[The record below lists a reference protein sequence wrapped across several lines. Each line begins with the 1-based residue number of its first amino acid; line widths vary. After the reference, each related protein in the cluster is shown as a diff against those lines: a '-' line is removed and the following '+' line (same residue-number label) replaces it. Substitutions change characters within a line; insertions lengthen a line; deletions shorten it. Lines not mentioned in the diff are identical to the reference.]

1 MTENQKQPINSDEI
15 DLLELLARIV
25 ISIKSNFKLIVGAFL
40 VGSLLGLAYYQ
51 FVPKSYESRMLIS
64 SEILTESYSKTIAE
78 DLNKL
83 IRERNIESL
92 SSKLKITPKEA
103 LALGKLEVKN
113 AIEKADGRKEEE
125 KNYLTITCQASD
137 NSIWPNL
144 QNGLI
149 NFFETNDYVKIRVEQ
164 KKKYFTQVIEKID
177 KELVDLNDLK
187 SRIANGQVTQSSKD
201 NLILFDPTTVNTK
214 ILDLN
219 KEKINLQN
227 QLEIVNS
234 IQMVEGFTVFE
245 KPISPKLSISLS
257 AGASFGLFF
266 VALLIG
272 FKSLRKIVS
281 LSEEKL
287 AKS

>member
-1 MTENQKQPINSDEI
+1 MTEIQKQPLNSDEI
-15 DLLELLARIV
+15 DLLELLARVV

-40 VGSLLGLAYYQ
+40 IGCLLGLAYYQ
-51 FVPKSYESRMLIS
+51 LVPKTYESRMLIS
-64 SEILTESYSKTIAE
+64 SDILTESYSKTIAE

-83 IRERNIESL
+83 IKEKNIESL
-92 SSKLKITPKEA
+92 SSKLNLSSTEA
-103 LALGKLEVKN
+103 LAIGKLEVKN
-113 AIEKADGRKEEE
+113 AIEKVDGRKEEE

-149 NFFETNDYVKIRVEQ
+149 SFFETNDYVRVRVDQ
-164 KKKYFTQVIEKID
+164 RKKYFTQVIEKID
-177 KELVDLNDLK
+177 KELVDLNELK
-187 SRIANGQVTQSSKD
+187 ARIADGQITQSSKD

-227 QLEIVNS
+227 ALETVNS
-234 IQMVEGFTVFE
+234 VQLVEGFTVFE
-245 KPISPKLSISLS
+245 KPVSPKLSISLS
-257 AGASFGLFF
+257 AGASFGLFI
-266 VALLIG
+266 VALILG

>member
-1 MTENQKQPINSDEI
+1 MTENQKQSLNSDEI
-15 DLLELLARIV
+15 DLLELLARVV

-51 FVPKSYESRMLIS
+51 FVPKSYESRLLIS
-64 SEILTESYSKTIAE
+64 SQILTESYSKTIVE

-83 IRERNIESL
+83 IGERNIESL
-92 SSKLKITPKEA
+92 SSKLNLSPTEA
-103 LALGKLEVKN
+103 LTIGKLEVKN
-113 AIEKADGRKEEE
+113 AIEKVDGRKEEE
-125 KNYLTITCQASD
+125 KNYLTITCRASD

-144 QNGLI
+144 QSGLI
-149 NFFETNDYVKIRVEQ
+149 NFFETNDYVKVRVEQ

-177 KELVDLNDLK
+177 KELLDLNDLK
-187 SRIANGQVTQSSKD
+187 SRIANGQVTQSNKD

-227 QLEIVNS
+227 ELEIVNS
-234 IQMVEGFTVFE
+234 VQLVEGFTVFE
-245 KPISPKLSISLS
+245 NPVSPKLSISLS
-257 AGASFGLFF
+257 AGASFGLFI
-266 VALLIG
+266 VALILG

>member
-1 MTENQKQPINSDEI
+1 MTENQKQPLNSDEI

-25 ISIKSNFKLIVGAFL
+25 ISIKSNFKLILGAFL

-83 IRERNIESL
+83 IKERNIKSL
-92 SSKLKITPKEA
+92 SAKLNLTPTEA
-103 LALGKLEVKN
+103 LALDKLEVKN

-125 KNYLTITCQASD
+125 KTYLTITCQASD
-137 NSIWPNL
+137 NSIWPSL

-149 NFFETNDYVKIRVEQ
+149 SFLENNDYVKIRVEQ

-234 IQMVEGFTVFE
+234 IQVVEGFTVFE

-266 VALLIG
+266 VALIIG

>member
-1 MTENQKQPINSDEI
+1 MTENQKQPVNSDEI

-25 ISIKSNFKLIVGAFL
+25 ISIKTNFKLIVGAFL
-40 VGSLLGLAYYQ
+40 IGSLLGLAYYQ

-83 IRERNIESL
+83 IKERNIESL
-92 SSKLKITPKEA
+92 SAKLDLSPTEA
-103 LALGKLEVKN
+103 LFIGRLEVKN

-125 KNYLTITCQASD
+125 KNYLTITCRASD

-144 QNGLI
+144 QSGLI
-149 NFFETNDYVKIRVEQ
+149 NFFETNDYVRIRVDQ
-164 KKKYFTQVIEKID
+164 RKKYYTQVIEKID
-177 KELVDLNDLK
+177 KELLDLNELK
-187 SRIANGQVTQSSKD
+187 STIANGQITQSGKD

-227 QLEIVNS
+227 ALETVNS
-234 IQMVEGFTVFE
+234 VQLVEGFTVFE
-245 KPISPKLSISLS
+245 KPVSPKLSISLS
-257 AGASFGLFF
+257 AGASFGLLIF
-266 VALLIG
+266 ALVLG

>member
-1 MTENQKQPINSDEI
+1 MTENQKQPLNSDEI

-25 ISIKSNFKLIVGAFL
+25 ISIKSNIKLIVGAFL
-40 VGSLLGLAYYQ
+40 IGSLLGLAYYQ

-64 SEILTESYSKTIAE
+64 SEILTESYSKSIAE

-83 IRERNIESL
+83 IKEKNIQSL
-92 SSKLKITPKEA
+92 SSKLSITQAEA
-103 LALGKLEVKN
+103 LALEKLEVKN
-113 AIEKADGRKEEE
+113 AIEKADSRKEEE
-125 KNYLTITCQASD
+125 KNYLTISCQTSD
-137 NSIWPNL
+137 NSIWPSL

-149 NFFETNDYVKIRVEQ
+149 SFLENNDYVKIRVEQ

-177 KELVDLNDLK
+177 KELVDLNELK
-187 SRIANGQVTQSSKD
+187 SRIASGQVTQSSKD

-234 IQMVEGFTVFE
+234 IQVVEGFTVFE

-257 AGASFGLFF
+257 AGASYGLFF
-266 VALLIG
+266 VALIIG

>member
-1 MTENQKQPINSDEI
+1 MPENQKQSLNSDEI

-25 ISIKSNFKLIVGAFL
+25 ISIKSNFKLFVGAFII
-40 VGSLLGLAYYQ
+40 GSLLGLAYYQ
-51 FVPKSYESRMLIS
+51 LVPKTFESRMLIS
-64 SEILTESYSKTIAE
+64 SEILTESYSKAIAE

-83 IRERNIESL
+83 INEKNIETL
-92 SSKLKITPKEA
+92 SSKLNLTPTEA

-125 KNYLTITCQASD
+125 KNYLTITCQTRD
-137 NSIWPNL
+137 NSIWPAV
-144 QNGLI
+144 QSGLI
-149 NFFETNDYVKIRVEQ
+149 NFFETNTYVKIRVEQ
-164 KKKYFTQVIEKID
+164 RKKYYTQVIEKID

-187 SRIANGQVTQSSKD
+187 SRITNSQVTQSNKD

-214 ILDLN
+214 VLDLN

-227 QLEIVNS
+227 SLETVNS
-234 IQMVEGFTVFE
+234 VQLVEGFTVFE
-245 KPISPKLSISLS
+245 KPVSPKLSISLV
-257 AGASFGLFF
+257 AGSSFGLFF
-266 VALLIG
+266 VALLIA
-272 FKSLRKIVS
+272 FKSLRTIVS

>member
-25 ISIKSNFKLIVGAFL
+25 ISIKSNFKLIAGAFII
-40 VGSLLGLAYYQ
+40 GSLLGLAYYQ
-51 FVPKSYESRMLIS
+51 FIPKSYESRLLIS
-64 SEILTESYSKTIAE
+64 SQILTESYCKTIVE

-92 SSKLKITPKEA
+92 SSKLNLSPTEA
-103 LALGKLEVKN
+103 LALGKLDVKN
-113 AIEKADGRKEEE
+113 AIEKVDGRKEEE
-125 KNYLTITCQASD
+125 KNYLTITCQGSD
-137 NSIWPNL
+137 NSIWPSL
-144 QNGLI
+144 QKGLI
-149 NFFETNDYVKIRVEQ
+149 NFLENNDYVKVRVEQ

-187 SRIANGQVTQSSKD
+187 SRIANGQVTQSNKD

-227 QLEIVNS
+227 ELEIVNS
-234 IQMVEGFTVFE
+234 IQVVEGFTVFE

-257 AGASFGLFF
+257 AGASFGLFI
-266 VALLIG
+266 VALILG

>member
-1 MTENQKQPINSDEI
+1 MTENQKQPLNSDEI

-25 ISIKSNFKLIVGAFL
+25 ISIKSKLILGAFL

-92 SSKLKITPKEA
+92 SSKLNITPKEA

-125 KNYLTITCQASD
+125 KNYLTISCQTSD
-137 NSIWPNL
+137 NSIWPSL

-149 NFFETNDYVKIRVEQ
+149 SFLENNDYVKIRVEQ

-234 IQMVEGFTVFE
+234 IQVVEGFTVFE

-257 AGASFGLFF
+257 AGASFGLFI
-266 VALLIG
+266 VALIIG

>member
-1 MTENQKQPINSDEI
+1 MTENQKQPLNSDEI

-83 IRERNIESL
+83 IRERNAESL

-113 AIEKADGRKEEE
+113 AIEKSDGRKEEE
-125 KNYLTITCQASD
+125 KNYLTISCQTSD
-137 NSIWPNL
+137 NSIWPSL

-149 NFFETNDYVKIRVEQ
+149 NFLENNDYVKVRVEQ

-214 ILDLN
+214 ILDLS

-234 IQMVEGFTVFE
+234 IQVVEGFTVFE
-245 KPISPKLSISLS
+245 KPVSPKLSISLS
-257 AGASFGLFF
+257 AGASFGLFI
-266 VALLIG
+266 VALIIG

>member
-1 MTENQKQPINSDEI
+1 MTENQKQPLNSDEI

-25 ISIKSNFKLIVGAFL
+25 ISIKSNFKLILGAFL

-92 SSKLKITPKEA
+92 SSKLNITPKEA

-125 KNYLTITCQASD
+125 KNYLTISCQTSD
-137 NSIWPNL
+137 NSIWPSL

-149 NFFETNDYVKIRVEQ
+149 SFLENNDYVKIRVEQ

-234 IQMVEGFTVFE
+234 IQVVEGFTVFE

-257 AGASFGLFF
+257 AGASFGLFI
-266 VALLIG
+266 VALIIG

>member
-1 MTENQKQPINSDEI
+1 MTENQKQPLNSDEI
-15 DLLELLARIV
+15 DLLELLARVV
-25 ISIKSNFKLIVGAFL
+25 ISIKSNIKLIVGAFL

-51 FVPKSYESRMLIS
+51 FVPKSYESRMLVS

-83 IRERNIESL
+83 IKERNIESL
-92 SSKLKITPKEA
+92 SAKLNLTPADA

-125 KNYLTITCQASD
+125 KTYLTITCQASD
-137 NSIWPNL
+137 NSIWPGL
-144 QNGLI
+144 QSGLI

-164 KKKYFTQVIEKID
+164 RKKYYTQVIEKID
-177 KELVDLNDLK
+177 KELVDLNELK
-187 SRIANGQVTQSSKD
+187 SRITNGEITQSSKD

-227 QLEIVNS
+227 SLETVNS
-234 IQMVEGFTVFE
+234 IQLVEGFTVFE
-245 KPISPKLSISLS
+245 KPVSPKLSISLS
-257 AGASFGLFF
+257 AGASFGLFI
-266 VALLIG
+266 VALILG

>member
-1 MTENQKQPINSDEI
+1 MTENQKQPLNSDEI

-25 ISIKSNFKLIVGAFL
+25 ISIKSNIKLIVGAFL
-40 VGSLLGLAYYQ
+40 IGSLLGLAYYQ

-64 SEILTESYSKTIAE
+64 SEILTESYSKSIAE

-83 IRERNIESL
+83 IKEKNIQSL
-92 SSKLKITPKEA
+92 SSKLSITQAEA
-103 LALGKLEVKN
+103 LALEKLEVKN
-113 AIEKADGRKEEE
+113 AIEKADSRKEEE
-125 KNYLTITCQASD
+125 KNYLTISCQTSD
-137 NSIWPNL
+137 NSIWPSL

-149 NFFETNDYVKIRVEQ
+149 SFLENNDYVKIRVEQ

-177 KELVDLNDLK
+177 KELVDLNELK
-187 SRIANGQVTQSSKD
+187 SRIASGQVTQSSKD

-234 IQMVEGFTVFE
+234 IQVVEGFTVFE

-266 VALLIG
+266 VALIIG

>member
-1 MTENQKQPINSDEI
+1 MSENQKQSLNSDEI
-15 DLLELLARIV
+15 DLLELLAKFV
-25 ISIKSNFKLIVGAFL
+25 ITIKSNFKLIVGAFV
-40 VGSLLGLAYYQ
+40 VGSLLGLAYNQ
-51 FVPKSYESRMLIS
+51 FVPKTYESRMLVS
-64 SEILTESYSKTIAE
+64 SEILTESLSKTLAE
-78 DLNKL
+78 DLGKL
-83 IRERNIESL
+83 IKEENL
-92 SSKLKITPKEA
+92 SGLSDKLSVSQETALKIEKIEI
-103 LALGKLEVKN
+103 ENV
-113 AIEKADGRKEEE
+113 IEKSDGIKEEE
-125 KNYLTITCQASD
+125 KNYLTISCQTSD
-137 NSIWPNL
+137 NSIWPSL

-149 NFFETNDYVKIRVEQ
+149 GFLENNDYVKIRVEQ

-187 SRIANGQVTQSSKD
+187 SRIASGQVTQSSKD

-219 KEKINLQN
+219 KEKISLQN

-234 IQMVEGFTVFE
+234 IQVVEGFTVFE

-266 VALLIG
+266 VALIIG

>member
-1 MTENQKQPINSDEI
+1 MTENQKQPLNSDEI
-15 DLLELLARIV
+15 DLLELLARVV
-25 ISIKSNFKLIVGAFL
+25 INIKSNFKLIVGAFL
-40 VGSLLGLAYYQ
+40 IGCLLGLAYYQ
-51 FVPKSYESRMLIS
+51 FIPKSYESRLLIS
-64 SEILTESYSKTIAE
+64 SQILTESYSKTIVE

-92 SSKLKITPKEA
+92 SSKLNLSPTEA
-103 LALGKLEVKN
+103 LAIEKLEVKN
-113 AIEKADGRKEEE
+113 AIEKVEGRKEEE

-149 NFFETNDYVKIRVEQ
+149 SFFETNDYVRVRVDQ
-164 KKKYFTQVIEKID
+164 RKKYFTQVIEKID
-177 KELVDLNDLK
+177 KELLDLNELK
-187 SRIANGQVTQSSKD
+187 SRITNGQITQSSKD

-214 ILDLN
+214 ILDLT
-219 KEKINLQN
+219 KERINLQN
-227 QLEIVNS
+227 ELEIVNS
-234 IQMVEGFTVFE
+234 IQLVEGFTVFE
-245 KPISPKLSISLS
+245 KPVSPRLSISLS
-257 AGASFGLFF
+257 AGASFGLFI
-266 VALLIG
+266 VALILG